1 MQTMTSR
8 KTYWKLNSFKGT
20 MHNDTTKKMVEG
32 QQALINYLQA
42 KLAIFE
48 EKHAEVTGKERPDL
62 TDSNR
67 IRLAR
72 AAHGLNA
79 EQLEQNAHTIML
91 AIGSA
96 TKSLTTLPSVTS
108 LGNTMTSR

>member
-1 MQTMTSR
+1 MKTMTSR
-8 KTYWKLNSFKGT
+8 KTNWKLNSFKGT

-32 QQALINYLQA
+32 QQALIDYLQA

>member
-8 KTYWKLNSFKGT
+8 KTNWKLNSFKGT

-32 QQALINYLQA
+32 QQALIDYLQA

-48 EKHAEVTGKERPDL
+48 EKHAEVTGKERSDL

>member
-1 MQTMTSR
+1 MQTMTSG

-32 QQALINYLQA
+32 QQALIDYLQA

-48 EKHAEVTGKERPDL
+48 ENHAEVTGKERPDL

>member
-1 MQTMTSR
+1 MTSG

-32 QQALINYLQA
+32 QQALIDYLQA

-48 EKHAEVTGKERPDL
+48 EKHAEVTGRERPDL